1 MPKPGK
7 KKMSS
12 FEKEARKLQQKAEEG
27 NIRSFGYGSKYN
39 EVEEDNLY
47 DVDYDTP
54 VDLHAV
60 YFD

>member
-1 MPKPGK
+1 
-7 KKMSS
+7 MSS

-47 DVDYDTP
+47 DAP

>member
-1 MPKPGK
+1 
-7 KKMSS
+7 MSS